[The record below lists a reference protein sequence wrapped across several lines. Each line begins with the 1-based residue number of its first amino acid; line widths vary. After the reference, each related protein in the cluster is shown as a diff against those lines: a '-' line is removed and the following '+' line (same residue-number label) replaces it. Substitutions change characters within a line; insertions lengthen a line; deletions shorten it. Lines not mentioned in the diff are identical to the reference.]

1 VFCIVRY
8 SKVIG
13 LSGIIGIALTGYA
26 AWMLVGYD
34 WVFPVIL
41 SLLFY
46 GLTDLFI
53 ETSANNKEL
62 YRIRTVF
69 YVALVSFIWILTAS
83 YSKLPKEI
91 FFIPFVIN
99 LSAHLGILW
108 HRKAR
113 LDPDGYYLPFPR
125 WIRNP
130 RIVTRS
136 TILVLALTATNF
148 LINSHLNSTATL
160 VLALIGTIIIELIY
174 WKVESRYRGKLTDI
188 QFLKITSLII
198 MIVSTLITI
207 PAVMIYFPDFF
218 SIDYWNENS
227 LF

>member
-1 VFCIVRY
+1 
-8 SKVIG
+8 
-13 LSGIIGIALTGYA
+13 
-26 AWMLVGYD
+26 
-34 WVFPVIL
+34 
-41 SLLFY
+41 
-46 GLTDLFI
+46 
-53 ETSANNKEL
+53 
-62 YRIRTVF
+62 
-69 YVALVSFIWILTAS
+69 
-83 YSKLPKEI
+83 LPKEI